1 MLRLSVISTRQN
13 ISVRGFFFHQFTQSL
28 GILCVRCFIWT
39 RWFFKNVLFAVLSQN
54 FERHFHY
61 RYQHEFR
68 GKTYKLDQSRKET
81 GGERK
86 NVGIFKKSIKAGT
99 KGTRE
104 LDAKA

>member
-28 GILCVRCFIWT
+28 RHVGFSKMFSLLCCHRILNGI
-39 RWFFKNVLFAVLSQN
+39 
-54 FERHFHY
+54 FHY